1 MVFYRKTLTEK
12 GEKMTDK
19 IQQSQ
24 PTVDELYQNIA
35 AEMVSVISTDNWA
48 EAVLH
53 INIQE
58 AYIHYNGEYTDIEGR
73 TYPLQVHKFSY
84 EIDTYIEELYSLMSE
99 GESRWNKADFIL
111 KEDGSFSMNLDW
123 QDDAESEG

>member
-1 MVFYRKTLTEK
+1 
-12 GEKMTDK
+12 MTDK

-84 EIDTYIEELYSLMSE
+84 EIDTYIEELYSLMSG